1 MNKKILLVYAML
13 FFILGGCSNI
23 SEDKAKKIIVEEYSN
38 QLGEATIL
46 STEEKN
52 DDYYIEWENKNDKF
66 KGISKVSSNGE
77 ITLIESE
84 IE

>member
-52 DDYYIEWENKNDKF
+52 DDYYIEWENKNDKS

>member
-52 DDYYIEWENKNDKF
+52 DDYYIEWENKNDKS

-77 ITLIESE
+77 ITLIESK

>member
-52 DDYYIEWENKNDKF
+52 DDYYIEWENKNDKS

-77 ITLIESE
+77 ITLIELE

>member
-1 MNKKILLVYAML
+1 MNKKFSLVYAML
-13 FFILGGCSNI
+13 FFILVGCSNI
-23 SEDKAKKIIVEEYSN
+23 SEDKSKKIIVEEYSN

-52 DDYYIEWENKNDKF
+52 NDYYIEWENKNDKS
-66 KGISKVSSNGE
+66 KGISKVSPNGE
-77 ITLIESE
+77 ITPIESE

>member
-1 MNKKILLVYAML
+1 MNKKILLVYGML

-52 DDYYIEWENKNDKF
+52 DDYYIEWENKNDKS